1 MPVSDAEP
9 RYRFADGNGNIV
21 GSIYFDTGTE
31 EIRAAFDD
39 GTEVVLAQK

>member
-1 MPVSDAEP
+1 MAVTDAEP
-9 RYRFADGNGNIV
+9 RYQFLDSNGDAV
-21 GSIYFDTGTE
+21 GSIYFDTASE